1 MNNNITITP
10 GLWKMR
16 NGLKAR
22 VAGIDPDADTKHAI
36 VGWRENGAVF
46 SWYAD
51 GRWSLH
57 TDSCYDLIEPWVDKP
72 EWPKWP
78 VPPWINWIAQT
89 VHGDWFGYGGKS
101 KPEAVLKSGLWLVTS
116 SCDAFY
122 IPSTYA
128 PTWTGDWTQS
138 LIERPQNANNP

>member
-51 GRWSLH
+51 GRWSSH

-78 VPPWINWIAQT
+78 VPPWVNYIAMT
-89 VHGDWFGYGGKS
+89 SRGEWFGYRL
-101 KPEAVLKSGLWLVTS
+101 KPELSNMDGYWAVI
-116 SCDAFY
+116 CPIIF
-122 IPSTYA
+122 IPPDYA